1 MDIVLR
7 LDVQIGRILNLDRA
21 IGNVVSLIDKVLVRH
36 FPKLAFFLLWSRMD
50 TMLIR
55 DLLLALMVPV
65 TVMQMDKVI
74 KVIVRRRSEIVVGGD
89 MLDPPMLVVFGWP
102 LLDLPFRVLLVLAF
116 VFIAIEDLTVVV
128 VKVVDIVEGC
138 VLIMLEVLVNMRGSG
153 AVIVT
158 LCVIVLRDIVKDNV
172 MQPTK
177 RVVKRIER
185 PIVIR
190 IEADV
195 KVITY
200 FDVDWIELESLRVN

>member
-1 MDIVLR
+1 M
-7 LDVQIGRILNLDRA
+7 
-21 IGNVVSLIDKVLVRH
+21 
-36 FPKLAFFLLWSRMD
+36 
-50 TMLIR
+50 
-55 DLLLALMVPV
+55 
-65 TVMQMDKVI
+65 
-74 KVIVRRRSEIVVGGD
+74 
-89 MLDPPMLVVFGWP
+89 
-102 LLDLPFRVLLVLAF
+102 LLVLAF

-200 FDVDWIELESLRVN
+200 FDVD